1 MELLRDFYVLGS
13 LHAEIVYI
21 KMFSIAPSSYNK
33 LFYLLYCRHSTG
45 SSKFL
50 FDVHVFFFKCACQIY
65 LGARLCALSSWD
77 SKTAIGKSP
86 T

>member
-1 MELLRDFYVLGS
+1 MELLTDFYVLGS

-45 SSKFL
+45 PSKFL
-50 FDVHVFFFKCACQIY
+50 FDVHVFFLNVHVKYIWVLVCV
-65 LGARLCALSSWD
+65 R
-77 SKTAIGKSP
+77 
-86 T
+86 